1 MERSNQEPSDSQ
13 DLILNDDRKCVV
25 VDTKLQ
31 KIAIVLRSLADLSYI
46 WSIIRDIRDIRDDG
60 GILVFILA
68 LMFDG
73 PVVFRSIPIAI
84 LAVLPVPQVAILVF
98 FPRLRASRAVNRM
111 RIMNS
116 LILLQYVPRI
126 YPIYRHCKDLNKN
139 KLDNYISDQ
148 IERKT
153 WVPGLLNFI
162 LYIISSHVFG
172 AFWYFFSIQ
181 RQIACW
187 GHACQSGN
195 GCEFCIFDCDDGTL
209 RNVTLLNDLCPI
221 NPSNAKVFD
230 FGIYLDA
237 LQSGMLGSTNFPQK
251 VLQCFSWG
259 IRNLSSFGSN
269 LKTSMNAWET
279 LFVVFISISGLLLFI
294 YLLGHLQ
301 TFMQANNK
309 EYWIV
314 LKMMKIELDI
324 ERMSV
329 EYGLPNASRDIHKI
343 VRRQIRR
350 EEDLAVKNIF
360 SILPSEVQDIIKRHL
375 LLPKLKEVPTLQGMA
390 HELLD
395 AILEDLERVT
405 YDGGNC
411 IIREGDPL
419 DMMIFIS
426 RGRVLTYNTTSTGHR
441 GGGSG
446 LSNTIGPWLPRGH
459 FYGEELISWAWA
471 ATSTS
476 FSHWPISNKTLKAHK
491 KVEVFAIRASALLL
505 IVSEHKK
512 YLKTETP
519 RPPLPFNSRIEINE
533 YGN

>member
-195 GCEFCIFDCDDGTL
+195 GCEFCIFDCDDVWHVGV
-209 RNVTLLNDLCPI
+209 NKF
-221 NPSNAKVFD
+221 SAKGLAVF
-230 FGIYLDA
+230 
-237 LQSGMLGSTNFPQK
+237 
-251 VLQCFSWG
+251 
-259 IRNLSSFGSN
+259 
-269 LKTSMNAWET
+269 
-279 LFVVFISISGLLLFI
+279 
-294 YLLGHLQ
+294 LLGH
-301 TFMQANNK
+301 TKSKANNK

>member
-13 DLILNDDRKCVV
+13 ERAEKRISKFASRKPALHWDREFLMSFFRTPVKCDTELVILFYILSVSLDPLLLYSLILNDDRKCVV

-46 WSIIRDIRDIRDDG
+46 WSIIRDIRDDG

-195 GCEFCIFDCDDGTL
+195 GCEFRIFDCDDGTL

-301 TFMQANNK
+301 TFMQATNK
-309 EYWIV
+309 EYWIRR
-314 LKMMKIELDI
+314 KMRKINSEI
-324 ERMSV
+324 KRMSV
-329 EYGLPNASRDIHKI
+329 EYGLPNASSDIHKI

-411 IIREGDPL
+411 IIREGEPL

-426 RGRVLTYNTTSTGHR
+426 RGQ
-441 GGGSG
+441 GS
-446 LSNTIGPWLPRGH
+446 
-459 FYGEELISWAWA
+459 
-471 ATSTS
+471 
-476 FSHWPISNKTLKAHK
+476 
-491 KVEVFAIRASALLL
+491 
-505 IVSEHKK
+505 
-512 YLKTETP
+512 YLQ
-519 RPPLPFNSRIEINE
+519 R
-533 YGN
+533 Y